1 MSKVYEAD
9 IIDDLQGNLEVDN
22 STIHEWETKTQEFKD
37 FVKELPIEVYDYK
50 IFQSRVDAIFR
61 EVFKELNNANW

>member
-9 IIDDLQGNLEVDN
+9 IIDDLQGNLEVAN

-61 EVFKELNNANW
+61 EVFKELNNAN